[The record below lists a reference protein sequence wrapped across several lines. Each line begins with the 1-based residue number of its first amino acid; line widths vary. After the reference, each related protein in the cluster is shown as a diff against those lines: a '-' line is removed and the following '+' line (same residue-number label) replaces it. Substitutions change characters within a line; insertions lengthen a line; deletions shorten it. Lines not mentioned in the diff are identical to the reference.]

1 LVNSFGLTVLSPSMD
16 ASDEQHRK
24 RQGFW
29 LRVAREA
36 SGKNQLGAARHVGL
50 TSKAAISA
58 YESGTTQVPQD
69 KLRKLA
75 RFYGWPL
82 VIFTEPDPT
91 AAEQAQERIAR
102 LARAAIRVAD
112 QLTGEEAEAAGLDG
126 DVPPGDAPTRRSA

>member
-1 LVNSFGLTVLSPSMD
+1 MNEFGWTVLSPSME
-16 ASDEQHRK
+16 ASDEQHRV

-36 SGKNQLGAARHVGL
+36 AGKNQLGAARHVGL

-58 YESGTTQVPQD
+58 YESGATQVPQD

-82 VIFTEPDPT
+82 VLFTEPAPT
-91 AAEQAQERIAR
+91 AWEDAQERMAR
-102 LARAAIRVAD
+102 LARGAIRVAD
-112 QLTGEEAEAAGLDG
+112 RLTAEEAEAAGLDA
-126 DVPPGDAPTRRSA
+126 DDPPGGVPRRQSA